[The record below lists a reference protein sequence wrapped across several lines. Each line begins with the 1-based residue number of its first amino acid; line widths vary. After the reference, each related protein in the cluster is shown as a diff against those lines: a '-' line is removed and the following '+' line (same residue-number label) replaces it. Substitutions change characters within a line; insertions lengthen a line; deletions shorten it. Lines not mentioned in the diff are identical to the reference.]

1 MNTKSKKTI
10 KKIETKNVE
19 VVSSKD
25 SQVELVDFLSKLSL
39 VRQTFATIINTASS
53 YIDREDISGLSKK
66 IVELDKFFVSKAKD
80 LNFVTPEKVS
90 LKEEVSKK
98 LENSFVDK
106 ENGSV
111 VVRQVE
117 DDVRPKIK
125 FK

>member
-1 MNTKSKKTI
+1 MNTKSKKTV
-10 KKIETKNVE
+10 KKFETKNIE

-25 SQVELVDFLSKLSL
+25 FQVELVDFLSKLSL
-39 VRQTFATIINTASS
+39 VRQTVATIINTASS
-53 YIDREDISGLSKK
+53 YIDREDMSGLSKK

-80 LNFVTPEKVS
+80 LNFAVPEI
-90 LKEEVSKK
+90 KETIKEDPKK